1 MMTRYAFLTGALFA
15 HFLVVGQTTIPPQS
29 VTCTLDPFSSV
40 CAVGNLITGIGVGTT
55 TSTTFPFSASSNFTT
70 GTGFVSDFGDW
81 EGSITYTFVNAT
93 SVSRMMLWN
102 AYFNFELDH
111 SLRNALLTF
120 YNSSNQ
126 VISTANVTFPQ
137 AVSGVLT
144 PQVVNL
150 ANEVVG
156 VKRVMIT
163 VQTLWGGN
171 EISLRRIAFAG
182 NGLATAIDEPGP
194 VPTLVAGYPNPARD
208 HYTIPAASV
217 EAVELVDVLGR
228 PVDMQARI
236 GSEQVV
242 LQWSGLAPG
251 QYHVLLHSAAGVAV
265 SRVVVE

>member
-182 NGLATAIDEPGP
+182 NGLATA
-194 VPTLVAGYPNPARD
+194 NPARD